1 MVADP
6 ERDADSGELLDE
18 VRRAIEEALTRWR
31 GDASRVTER
40 AGASLH
46 TVFDQLGLVS
56 RESFDELEL
65 RVAQLEHRLRL
76 TESRVESGQ
85 PAPPPPQP

>member
-1 MVADP
+1 MAADP

-76 TESRVESGQ
+76 TERRVESEQ